1 MKSLGWKIRQE
12 RISLGLSQGEFA
24 KELGIQQEVLSR
36 WELGKAKPS
45 MKNIRKLA
53 EKFGIEVKE
62 LTKRI

>member
-12 RISLGLSQGEFA
+12 RICLGFSQGEFA

-53 EKFGIEVKE
+53 EKFNLDVKE

>member
-1 MKSLGWKIRQE
+1 MKTLGWKIRQQ
-12 RISLGLSQGEFA
+12 RICLGLSQGEFA

-53 EKFGIEVKE
+53 DKFGIDVRE
-62 LTKRI
+62 LTKRL

>member
-1 MKSLGWKIRQE
+1 MKSLGWKIRQL
-12 RISLGLSQGEFA
+12 RIALGYSQGEFA
-24 KELGIQQEVLSR
+24 QELGIQQEVLSR

-53 EKFGIEVKE
+53 EKFDVEVKE

>member
-1 MKSLGWKIRQE
+1 MKSLGWKIRQL
-12 RISLGLSQGEFA
+12 RICMGLSQGELA
-24 KELGIQQEVLSR
+24 NELGIQQEILSR

-53 EKFGIEVKE
+53 EKFGVEIQE

>member
-53 EKFGIEVKE
+53 EKFKIEIKE